1 MQNSYHFMPASQ
13 ADPLPYPEKVNQSL
27 VGPFFKLTGL
37 RLPCK
42 NGSEDELKK
51 RYKEL
56 QVYEIGFC

>member
-1 MQNSYHFMPASQ
+1 MPASQ

-42 NGSEDELKK
+42 NVSEDELKK

-56 QVYEIGFC
+56 KVYEIGFC